1 MSITDAPT
9 LARRERRPLLSA
21 LGTGSLLLLLAALP
35 YLGLG
40 AFTLTLA
47 TEALILAI
55 WAMSLDLLVGYT
67 GLLTFGHA
75 AAFGLG
81 GYVAAYVSI
90 HVSPDLLLTAA
101 AAVSAAVAVAAV
113 AGLLMARL
121 SGVAFAI
128 VSLALCQIL
137 FQVAVGWR
145 SVTQGMDGLIGVP
158 LPSLLGHAISD
169 GAGLYYVVA
178 IVFAAAWLTLRRL
191 LRSPFGACLY
201 AIRVNE
207 VRAASIGIDVRL
219 HKWGV
224 YVLSWGLAGL
234 AGMLLVF
241 LKAGITPMTLH
252 WSESGHV
259 LMMAILG
266 GLGTLLGPALGAVL
280 FVFLRDLLSSQLQA
294 VWQLVFGLAFVAV
307 VLFMPHGIAGSVIRI
322 WRRLWPQRS

>member
-1 MSITDAPT
+1 MSIADAAIG
-9 LARRERRPLLSA
+9 ARPAPRLPLSA
-21 LGTGSLLLLLAALP
+21 LGTGALLALLAALP
-35 YLGLG
+35 YLGVG

-81 GYVAAYVSI
+81 GYVAAYVAI
-90 HVSPDLLLTAA
+90 GFSPDLLLIAA
-101 AAVSAAVAVAAV
+101 ATLIAVVPAAAL

-145 SVTQGMDGLIGVP
+145 ALTHGMDGLIGVP
-158 LPSLLGHAISD
+158 LPTLFGYAISD
-169 GAGLYYVVA
+169 GAGLYYVAAVA
-178 IVFAAAWLTLRRL
+178 FAAAWLTLRRV
-191 LRSPFGACLY
+191 LRAPFGACLY

-219 HKWGV
+219 HKWV
-224 YVLSWGLAGL
+224 AYVLSWGFAAL
-234 AGMLLVF
+234 AGMLMVF

-266 GLGTLLGPALGAVL
+266 GLGTLLGPAIGAVL
-280 FVFLRDLLSSQLQA
+280 FVFLRDLFSSHFQTL
-294 VWQLVFGLAFVAV
+294 WQMVFGLAFVAV
-307 VLFMPHGIAGSVIRI
+307 VLFLPHGLAGGVIRI
-322 WRRLWPQRS
+322 WRRAWPPRS